1 MGDGDAF
8 SRNTGLV
15 GASGMLVAGGLHESE
30 HSAKPSRDT
39 GSKFD
44 GSEPCVFRL
53 QDKGIWIVIQHQIL
67 ADRLRK

>member
-8 SRNTGLV
+8 VRNTGLV

-44 GSEPCVFRL
+44 GSELPRFPP
-53 QDKGIWIVIQHQIL
+53 
-67 ADRLRK
+67 A